1 VAEARPPVLVLRVH
15 HGSLGLARSLGRLGV
30 PVFAVDANLATAPLS
45 SRYWQ
50 GTFVW
55 DFRRKARDE
64 SVRFLVRL
72 GEQLGGRP
80 LLVPTCDH
88 TAYLVASWADALA
101 AAFRFPRVD
110 PELVR
115 SFSDKRK
122 LHALARQHGVPTA
135 EARFPASR
143 ADVERFAEAAV
154 FPVMLKGID
163 GLRLEARTGV
173 KMVIARTPEELLTHY
188 DRLEDPT
195 APNLMVQEYIPGDD
209 DTIWM
214 FNGYF
219 DESSRCLFGITG
231 RKLRQHPIHVG
242 STSLGICERNDT
254 VDRLTREFMAAVGY
268 RGILDIG
275 YRYDARDGRYKLLDP
290 NPRIGSSFRLF
301 VGRDGTDVARALYL
315 NLTGRPVPPS
325 PFPDGRKWIV
335 EDQDLESTLDYMAEG
350 TLGPGRWA
358 ASLRGI
364 AEGAWFAWDDPAPF
378 ARTAGRLLGQAGRHA
393 WRRLANGRHHPT
405 LTPLREGAHE
415 ARTEEPSWRSAL
427 PHQAL
432 PSSPP

>member
-1 VAEARPPVLVLRVH
+1 VLVLRVH
-15 HGSLGLARSLGRLGV
+15 HGSLGLARSLGRLGL
-30 PVFAVDANLATAPLS
+30 PVYAVDAQRASPSLS

-50 GTFVW
+50 GTFTW
-55 DFRRKARDE
+55 DFRREGPDD
-64 SVRFLVRL
+64 SVRYLLHV

-80 LLVPTCDH
+80 VLVPTCDD
-88 TAYLVASWADALA
+88 TAYLVANRADELA

-122 LHALARQHGVPTA
+122 LHELARRHGVPTA
-135 EARFPASR
+135 NAHFPASR
-143 ADVERFAEAAV
+143 ADVERFAETAV
-154 FPVMLKGID
+154 FPVMLKGIV

-173 KMVIARTPEELLTHY
+173 KMVITRTAKELLANY
-188 DRLEDPT
+188 DRMEDPA
-195 APNLMVQEYIPGDD
+195 APNLMVQEYIPGGD

-219 DESSRCLFGITG
+219 DERSNCRFGVTG

-242 STSLGICERNDT
+242 STSLGICERNET
-254 VDRLTREFMAAVGY
+254 VDRQTREFMAGVGY

-301 VGRDGTDVARALYL
+301 VGRDGLDVARALYL
-315 NLTGRPVPPS
+315 DLNGLPVPAS

-335 EDQDLESTLDYMAEG
+335 EDQDIESTLDYMAEG
-350 TLGPGRWA
+350 TLGPGGWA
-358 ASLRGI
+358 ASLRGVE
-364 AEGAWFAWDDPAPF
+364 EGAWFAWDDPAPF
-378 ARTAGRLLGQAGRHA
+378 VRIAGRLLGQAGRHA
-393 WRRLANGRHHPT
+393 WHRVARRRRQPLPT
-405 LTPLREGAHE
+405 PQLEGTHE
-415 ARTEEPSWRSAL
+415 ARTEEPSRRSPL
-427 PHQAL
+427 RNEAL
-432 PSSPP
+432 PSAAP